1 MTNTKVIGNVINYLT
16 ISIATALVIGSIFIL
31 MSRKPPS
38 YLETPLLSNNAKFV
52 IGAFLVLMAL
62 VFALAAYLK
71 GVLF

>member
-1 MTNTKVIGNVINYLT
+1 
-16 ISIATALVIGSIFIL
+16 

>member
-31 MSRKPPS
+31 MSHKPPS